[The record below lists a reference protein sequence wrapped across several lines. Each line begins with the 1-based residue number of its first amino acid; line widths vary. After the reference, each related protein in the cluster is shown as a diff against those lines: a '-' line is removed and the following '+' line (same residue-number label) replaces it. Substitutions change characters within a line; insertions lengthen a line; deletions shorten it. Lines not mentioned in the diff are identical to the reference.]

1 MAHSITCEDCISCA
15 ACEPE
20 CDQEAISEAEDCYV
34 IDPDKCTDCH
44 SCVEVCPQE
53 CIVGTKKE
61 D

>member
-1 MAHSITCEDCISCA
+1 MAHSITCEDCISCG

-20 CDQEAISEAEDCYV
+20 CEKEAISEAEDCYV
-34 IDPDKCTDCH
+34 IDPKKCTDCH